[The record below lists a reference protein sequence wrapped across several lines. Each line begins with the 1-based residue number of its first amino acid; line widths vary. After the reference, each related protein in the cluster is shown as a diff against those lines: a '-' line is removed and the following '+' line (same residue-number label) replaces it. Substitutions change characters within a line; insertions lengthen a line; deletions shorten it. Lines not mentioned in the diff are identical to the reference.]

1 MSTPFYDL
9 ASLVVVPSGYKASK
23 VYAQKPLTTD
33 GQLAFTRSTTATRV
47 NSAGLIEAS
56 AINVPRLDYLNS
68 SCPRLLLEPQRSNL
82 VTYSESFDN
91 AAWSKFSVTVSAN
104 TSVSPDGSA
113 NADTLTTSAAGGKLY
128 RSFTS
133 TAGSYTLSVFVKK
146 GTSSTAFLNFYDG
159 SISEYVCETVF
170 NLNNGTFTGAV
181 GGSAFITDY
190 GNGFWRIGII
200 DTLGSSAA
208 SEISIGLSTT
218 TTGNAFIYGAQ
229 LEAGAYA
236 TSYIPTL
243 GASVTRGADAASK
256 TGISSLIG
264 QTEGTIFFEIN
275 SSNFESYTQRIFSIS
290 DDTNDNIIGFQL
302 TGSNEI
308 NYYVEVGGVL
318 SALITKSAPAITL
331 GQNVKVAAAYKANDF
346 VLYVGGVQVG
356 TDSSGAV
363 PATSVLR
370 YANPTGN
377 APYIGKVVQTLLFK
391 TRLSNA
397 DLAALTA

>member
-1 MSTPFYDL
+1 M
-9 ASLVVVPSGYKASK
+9 
-23 VYAQKPLTTD
+23 AQ
-33 GQLAFTRSTTATRV
+33 
-47 NSAGLIEAS
+47 
-56 AINVPRLDYLNS
+56 
-68 SCPRLLLEPQRSNL
+68 
-82 VTYSESFDN
+82 YSEQFDN
-91 AAWSKFSVTVSAN
+91 AYWLKLSVSVSAN

-200 DTLGSSAA
+200 DTLGSSAS

-243 GASVTRGADAASK
+243 GASVTRGADDSGK

-264 QTEGTIFFEIN
+264 QTEGVMFIDMEFKG
-275 SSNFESYTQRIFSIS
+275 Y
-290 DDTNDNIIGFQL
+290 DNIAKWLAFLGTGNSYISFYTDTIARFIVEISNSGSVVFQNQ
-302 TGSNEI
+302 TITFS
-308 NYYVEVGGVL
+308 VGQRYKLAV
-318 SALITKSAPAITL
+318 
-331 GQNVKVAAAYKANDF
+331 AYKANDF
-346 VLYVGGVQVG
+346 AFYING
-356 TDSSGAV
+356 TQIATDNSGTP
-363 PATSVLR
+363 PATSQFALQYNTNNDNLTAR
-370 YANPTGN
+370 TYNQA
-377 APYIGKVVQTLLFK
+377 LLFK
-391 TRLSNA
+391 TRLTNA
-397 DLAALTA
+397 QLAELTTI